1 MDKENVVYTY
11 NGMLAIKK
19 NEILPFVTMQMD
31 LEGNML
37 SGIYQTEKSLTDTV
51 NKLVVA
57 RGEAGGSVGETGKGD

>member
-37 SGIYQTEKSLTDTV
+37 SGIYQTEKVKYHMISLIC
-51 NKLVVA
+51 
-57 RGEAGGSVGETGKGD
+57 GI